1 MNPLLSLQHEIP
13 QPYFLLISVSVT
25 KPTLEINRV
34 PIPDPVPP
42 PSEWVSWKPCRHS
55 QPSASFRTTSRTL
68 STNSAPKKWK
78 TVIRK
83 NKTKKTFSLQGCT
96 MIILVSTL
104 FQEYI
109 HGLGYEKVSTV
120 HCTVTRFT

>member
-1 MNPLLSLQHEIP
+1 MTKNDLIVDMNQVLSEQYEIP
-13 QPYFLLISVSVT
+13 QPYFFLISVSVT

-68 STNSAPKKWK
+68 STNSAPKKLK
-78 TVIRK
+78 TMALE
-83 NKTKKTFSLQGCT
+83 KTRLKKPS
-96 MIILVSTL
+96 IIKAVL
-104 FQEYI
+104 
-109 HGLGYEKVSTV
+109 
-120 HCTVTRFT
+120 